1 MRRTPA
7 LIVGSGLAG
16 AAAAA
21 ELARAGLPHLLIERS
36 RETGDAICGGF
47 LSWRTLETLERLG
60 IDERTLGGVPIRR
73 VRLYAGKRMACAVL
87 PRAATS
93 VSRRRLDT
101 LMLNRAVAD
110 GARIERGVEV
120 REVQDSVVRTGD
132 GEQIKGDALFLASG
146 KYDVRGAARPRDV
159 SIDDPVLG
167 LRVRLGPAAALT
179 KMVGNAIELHLFEG
193 GYAGIEM
200 QEDGTANCCLAV
212 HRSRLRQAGDP
223 RSLLL
228 ELGREA
234 EPLGERIA
242 FMASD
247 ATIDAIANVPYGW
260 RALHGQP
267 GMFRLGDQAAV
278 IPSLA
283 GEGMGIALASARAA
297 VSAYRKGGAPASIA
311 WQRDFAR
318 RTARPVRVAG
328 MVRDL
333 AEGRAAPLM
342 LFAANPAII
351 RLVARLTRIRSP

>member
-16 AAAAA
+16 AAAAG

-47 LSWRTLETLERLG
+47 LSWQTMRTLERLG
-60 IDERTLGGVPIRR
+60 IDEATLGGVAVDQ
-73 VRLYAGKRMACAVL
+73 VRLYSGKRMASAAL

-101 LMLNRAVAD
+101 LMLDRAKMD
-110 GARIERGVEV
+110 GARIERGVEA
-120 REVQDSVVRTGD
+120 REITDGVVRTAD
-132 GEQIKGDALFLASG
+132 GERIGGETLFLASG
-146 KYDVRGAARPRDV
+146 KHEVRGTARPREAC
-159 SIDDPVLG
+159 SHDPVLG
-167 LRVRLGPAAALT
+167 IRVRLGPASALT
-179 KMVGNAIELHLFEG
+179 KMVRSAIELHLFDR

-212 HRSRLRQAGDP
+212 HRSRLQQAGDP
-223 RSLLL
+223 RALLL
-228 ELGREA
+228 ALGREA
-234 EPLGERIA
+234 EPLGERLA
-242 FMASD
+242 FMVSD

-260 RALHGQP
+260 RALDGQP

-297 VSAYRKGGAPASIA
+297 VSAYRRGGPGAAAA
-311 WQRDFAR
+311 WQPAFAR

-328 MVRDL
+328 LVRDL
-333 AEGRAAPLM
+333 AESRAAPLM
-342 LFAANPAII
+342 LLAANPALI
-351 RLVARLTRIRSP
+351 RLVARLTRIRSS